1 MSWSAR
7 SARLRVS
14 SAIERVL
21 PPRASASRAGA
32 RGRDPRPEGA
42 DAGAREPQP
51 EAVEIE
57 VDDGRRVERQQ
68 LAHEEAADD
77 RDAERPAELRADAR
91 AERERE
97 PTQQRRHR
105 G

>member
-21 PPRASASRAGA
+21 PPGAAASSAGA
-32 RGRDPRPEGA
+32 RGSDPRPEGPH
-42 DAGAREPQP
+42 AGAREPQP

-57 VDDGRRVERQQ
+57 VDDGRRVESQQ

-77 RDAERPAELRADAR
+77 RDTERPTELRADAR
-91 AERERE
+91 TERERE
-97 PTQQRRHR
+97 PA
-105 G
+105 